1 MSILVEIQNDLVNDS
16 AALTNTLRKSKILA
30 ARLNFPEFREWVDAE
45 LGGYSDTEQLPQY
58 RRFPATSRGTYMG
71 PFGHSLRGQIVPT
84 YGLTGTVKDFAENLL
99 VHHGVGELED
109 MLNSGTETFQI
120 LWPHEYVA
128 LSQEATRFNDETFL
142 FSAYKVIPRG
152 LLAGVLENIKNK
164 LLDFALALGE
174 HQVDGSNPLDQST
187 QAEARNIFH
196 VTIYGDHNTVATG
209 ENVQQTTSQ
218 VQQGDVTSLLD
229 YFRQIGVSEAD
240 LGDLETAVASEPTA
254 TSEEFGPAIR
264 AWIGKMA
271 LRAGTEFWKVATGS
285 AVGLLQQGLRHFYGL

>member
-1 MSILVEIQNDLVNDS
+1 M
-16 AALTNTLRKSKILA
+16 
-30 ARLNFPEFREWVDAE
+30 
-45 LGGYSDTEQLPQY
+45 
-58 RRFPATSRGTYMG
+58 
-71 PFGHSLRGQIVPT
+71 PT

-218 VQQGDVTSLLD
+218 V
-229 YFRQIGVSEAD
+229 
-240 LGDLETAVASEPTA
+240 
-254 TSEEFGPAIR
+254 
-264 AWIGKMA
+264 
-271 LRAGTEFWKVATGS
+271 
-285 AVGLLQQGLRHFYGL
+285 

>member
-71 PFGHSLRGQIVPT
+71 PFGRSLRGQIVPT

-99 VHHGVGELED
+99 VHDGVGELED

-240 LGDLETAVASEPTA
+240 LGDLETAAASEPTA

-271 LRAGTEFWKVATGS
+271 LRAGTEFWKVTTGS